1 MINGRPPAGML
12 CAAGR
17 GLLLGFAGALVV
29 GAVALFLL
37 EVGTVAAPTQPLR
50 RPVAVANVFASGSSG
65 LCVPRTKTL
74 NVAMVVNKFDPTAQT
89 AAVDV
94 YICAQER
101 PLLELERTTHT
112 DCAGH
117 PESKIQFRYEAEL
130 PNGAHEREAVLST
143 GLCSLIEGAGT
154 GREVASGC
162 PGPGSCVGEAT
173 VARLGEFVLPLAGA
187 QQRYPF
193 DWYSGRLTVAV
204 RAEYPTKHVS
214 AGQLESVEAFD
225 PQPFELELVNSKRV
239 APFVQSATADKR
251 TTMPVTAARIGL
263 QWQREDVT
271 RFYVV
276 IIALVPLILG
286 LLFLVVLFS
295 SHLSGRRA
303 IGTEAI
309 AGIATVLLGI
319 LPIRLVL
326 VPAEISSL
334 TLLDYWLGLEIA
346 LLAAVPCFAVWRA
359 LGMQERHTAASTG
372 HEDEV

>member
-1 MINGRPPAGML
+1 MINGRPPAGRL
-12 CAAGR
+12 FAAGR
-17 GLLLGFAGALVV
+17 GSLLAFAVALAL
-29 GAVALFLL
+29 GAVALFVL
-37 EVGTVAAPTQPLR
+37 EVGTVAAPTRPLR
-50 RPVAVANVFASGSSG
+50 RPVAVANVFATGSSG

-74 NVAMVVNKFDPTAQT
+74 NVALVINKFEPTAQT

-101 PLLELERTTHT
+101 PLLELERSTHT

-130 PNGAHEREAVLST
+130 ANGAHEREAVLSS

-154 GREVASGC
+154 GREVGSGC
-162 PGPGSCVGEAT
+162 PGPGSCSGEAT

-193 DWYSGRLTVAV
+193 DWYAGRVTVAV
-204 RAEYPTKHVS
+204 RVEYPAKRVS
-214 AGQLESVEAFD
+214 EGHSESVEAYY
-225 PQPFELELVNSKRV
+225 PRPFELELINSKHV
-239 APFVQSATADKR
+239 APFVVNATADKR
-251 TTMPVTAARIGL
+251 TTIPVTAAQIGL
-263 QWQREDVT
+263 RWQREDVT
-271 RFYVV
+271 RLYVV

-346 LLAAVPCFAVWRA
+346 LVAAVPCFAVWRA
-359 LGMQERHTAASTG
+359 LGTQKRRTAPSKG
-372 HEDEV
+372 Y